1 MKTSFLRNDYLKESQ
16 NKLEIKLNSLKNLDS
31 AIIND
36 VSGLSFHE
44 IYHSGQ
50 FGYLRRILGKP
61 GAVK

>member
-1 MKTSFLRNDYLKESQ
+1 MSFDELKSYLKESQ
-16 NKLEIKLNSLKNLDS
+16 NRFETKLNSLESIDPS
-31 AIIND
+31 IIND